1 MYGIDEFAD
10 MIEFQS
16 SRSLRTA
23 TCGYYRLLGE
33 FAISILAVL
42 ADRDQCPENV
52 NNPHSISILAV
63 LADRDDGCRPQS
75 GAFRNISI
83 LAVLADRDFNG
94 GYKAWYMQGI
104 SILAVL
110 ADRDIFC
117 AFRPDLGGVFQSSR
131 SLRTATSQS

>member
-63 LADRDDGCRPQS
+63 LADRDT
-75 GAFRNISI
+75 
-83 LAVLADRDFNG
+83 RDLLLN
-94 GYKAWYMQGI
+94 KP
-104 SILAVL
+104 V
-110 ADRDIFC
+110 
-117 AFRPDLGGVFQSSR
+117 DLFQSSR
-131 SLRTATSQS
+131 SVRTATTVRRM